1 VRHYEPPEVTWLPP
15 ELEVGVELEP
25 RPLELELPEFEDDE
39 PEELEPEDVEP
50 EDEEPE
56 DVEPEDGEPEEVEP
70 DEVEPEVPELEDPEP
85 ELVEDELE
93 GVEVEPVDVSV
104 LWVEPGRAR
113 ASAPAVTTLAIVTAV
128 VVERTLLRPR
138 SLAVTAWRIP
148 SRCALLITLILRSG
162 TRNSLYESSR
172 QPLSQAARAR
182 TR

>member
-1 VRHYEPPEVTWLPP
+1 MTWLPP

-25 RPLELELPEFEDDE
+25 RPLELELPELEDDE
-39 PEELEPEDVEP
+39 PEEPEPEDVEP
-50 EDEEPE
+50 ED
-56 DVEPEDGEPEEVEP
+56 VEP

-85 ELVEDELE
+85 ALVEDELE

-104 LWVEPGRAR
+104 WWVEPGRAR

-138 SLAVTAWRIP
+138 SLAVTAWRMA

-162 TRNSLYESSR
+162 TRNSLHESSR